1 MQQVG
6 SQPATSAIV
15 IDPRRLPVG
24 APQRRR
30 NPKIFAHI
38 NRFWVLHRQLILRG
52 FAGLACAAL
61 IAITFQARGGIAMA
75 VNGVSNILQGEF
87 AAAGLGI
94 EQISM
99 TGQSLT
105 NERQIMA
112 ALELNDDVS
121 ILSYD
126 AEAARQRLLDLPAV
140 TEASVR
146 KVYPN
151 QIVIAVEERE
161 PVARWTV
168 SADQT
173 FVVDGAGKQIG
184 MALPT
189 DDDLP
194 LVIGEGAAD
203 HALVIIRALERT
215 PDIAVGLA
223 AISRLADRRWD
234 LIYESGL
241 RVKLPETGV
250 AQALKALEAY
260 QLEHQILDRNIS
272 KIDLRVDGIV
282 AVRPI
287 PEPEDG

>member
-6 SQPATSAIV
+6 SRPTASAIV

-24 APQRRR
+24 MQPRRR
-30 NPKIFAHI
+30 NLPVVSDI
-38 NRFWVLHRQLILRG
+38 NRFWVLHRQWILRG
-52 FAGLACAAL
+52 LAGVACAAL
-61 IAITFQARGGIAMA
+61 IAVTFQARGGIAMA
-75 VNGVSNILQGEF
+75 VTSVSNIMQGEF

-94 EQISM
+94 QQISM

-112 ALELNDDVS
+112 ALDIGDDVS

-126 AEAARQRLLDLPAV
+126 AEAARQRLLELPAV
-140 TEASVR
+140 TDASVR
-146 KVYPN
+146 KIYPN
-151 QIVIAVEERE
+151 QIIVAVDERE
-161 PVARWTV
+161 PVARWAL
-168 SADQT
+168 SSGQT
-173 FVVDGAGKQIG
+173 FVVDGAGTQIG
-184 MALPT
+184 MALPIDT
-189 DDDLP
+189 DLP

-203 HALVIIRALERT
+203 NALVIIRALERY
-215 PDIAVGLA
+215 PDVAIGLA

-241 RVKLPETGV
+241 RVKLPENGV
-250 AQALKALEAY
+250 AQALKALEVY

-287 PEPEDG
+287 AEASDS